1 MCEEKHVSTKVCA
14 CCGNELPI
22 TAFNKHG
29 RSKDGYSSVCRACK
43 AKIGDGN
50 PELAKFTKAST
61 KKKKV
66 RIWDTM
72 SIDQRLKG
80 HFDLIASDF
89 HAESYTY
96 KILDE

>member
-22 TAFNKHG
+22 TAFNRHG

-50 PELAKFTKAST
+50 PELVKFTPRELIEELR
-61 KKKKV
+61 V
-66 RIWDTM
+66 RGYHGTLEYVQRH
-72 SIDQRLKG
+72 SINV
-80 HFDLIASDF
+80 
-89 HAESYTY
+89 
-96 KILDE
+96 

>member
-29 RSKDGYSSVCRACK
+29 RSKDGYSCVCRACK

-50 PELAKFTKAST
+50 PELAKFTPRELIEELR
-61 KKKKV
+61 V
-66 RIWDTM
+66 RGYHGTLEYVQRH
-72 SIDQRLKG
+72 SINV
-80 HFDLIASDF
+80 
-89 HAESYTY
+89 
-96 KILDE
+96 